1 MRLSRPWLALVLA
14 LFCLPLFIDLGRAD
28 IQNDEAI
35 YSFGVDR
42 ILEIGDWLAPR
53 SSPHEDAVFLEKPPL
68 KFWLVA
74 APIRFG
80 LLPHNEFG
88 IRFWDALFGAVAFVY
103 VFAIGS
109 RLAGSVCGAVAVLI
123 LFVHWPL
130 IFEHGLRQ
138 NNMEAPLFLCY
149 CGGMYHYMAWLRPTP
164 KLTSGAAI
172 GAREPSVDRQGRR
185 HAVAVG
191 LYFVLGFMTKFVAAL
206 FLPLVLA
213 TASMLF
219 RDARQRLFKEW
230 RLWSAV
236 AALILLLSA
245 PWFIYANLRFGSY
258 LWTVILGA
266 HVVTRFTSYLD
277 PAHLHPWYYYL
288 RDMYLNFEVSG
299 TEVLVGLGVL
309 VLLVQTVRRR
319 WVEGLLVLLWF
330 ALPVFLISLGTS
342 KLYHYAYPFLPPLAL
357 AAGYL
362 AALVVMLAPVPFERL
377 LSAMESHAATR
388 LPRMAAAVRRP
399 RARIVLLAISA
410 AAIGLALASLL
421 YGPVRIDFHG
431 ATVFRSSGLLRPI
444 IVAILAGLL
453 AGANRSASRVV
464 VPLLVAS
471 VLPLPT
477 YHNILARMRT
487 EKHPLR
493 SSSQCIQRV
502 QSEGRAPVKG
512 LHLDLPDSVISHP
525 MYYYFRRIQPWT
537 RAESPSFSQLY
548 QHLYEPQHL
557 QPILAWDATYQS
569 FMRRPESPAGPVSIH
584 LASPPMVVLDA
595 ALLLMP
601 GPYAACAEPDANTQ
615 RR

>member
-1 MRLSRPWLALVLA
+1 MSLSRPWLALVLA
-14 LFCLPLFIDLGRAD
+14 LFCLPLFIGLGRAD

-109 RLAGSVCGAVAVLI
+109 RLAGPVCGAVAVLI

-149 CGGMYHYMAWLRPTP
+149 CGGVYHYMAWLRPTP
-164 KLTSGAAI
+164 ELTPRAAS
-172 GAREPSVDRQGRR
+172 GAREPSPDRHGRR
-185 HAVAVG
+185 HAVAAG

-213 TASMLF
+213 AASVIF
-219 RDARQRLFKEW
+219 RDSRHKVLKEW

-236 AALILLLSA
+236 MALVLLLSA
-245 PWFIYANLRFGSY
+245 PWFIYANVRFGSY
-258 LWTVILGA
+258 LWAVIVGA

-288 RDMYLNFEVSG
+288 DEMYRNFKSSG
-299 TEVLVGLGVL
+299 TQVLVALGLL
-309 VLLVQTVRRR
+309 VLLVQTIRRHSF
-319 WVEGLLVLLWF
+319 EGLIILLWF
-330 ALPVFLISLGTS
+330 ALPVFCISLGTS

-357 AAGYL
+357 AAGYVI
-362 AALVVMLAPVPFERL
+362 ALVVMLAPVPFERVL
-377 LSAMESHAATR
+377 TSLDRYA
-388 LPRMAAAVRRP
+388 RRP
-399 RARIVLLAISA
+399 RLAALKRPPVRFVLLTISA
-410 AAIGLALASLL
+410 AAIALGVVSLV
-421 YGPVRIDFHG
+421 YGPVRLELGG
-431 ATVFRSSGLLRPI
+431 ATIFRSSGILRPI
-444 IVAILAGLL
+444 IVAVLFGLL
-453 AGANRSASRVV
+453 AGANRTSSRAV

-471 VLPLPT
+471 VLPLT
-477 YHNILARMRT
+477 NYQETLTRLGT
-487 EKHPLR
+487 DKHPLR
-493 SSSQCIQRV
+493 SSTECIRRV
-502 QSEGRAPVKG
+502 QAEGRAPVQG

-537 RAESPSFSQLY
+537 RAKSPSFSQLY

-557 QPILAWDATYQS
+557 QPILAWDVTYQS
-569 FMRRPESPAGPVSIH
+569 FMRRPESPAGPVSTY
-584 LASPPMVVLDA
+584 LASPPMVVLDD
-595 ALLLMP
+595 ALVLMP
-601 GPYAACAEPDANTQ
+601 GPYAACAEPDATAQ
-615 RR
+615 RRH